1 MAEAP
6 YGDVPYG
13 DPGYLD
19 ADGNQ
24 ASKSGKPGVK
34 RYPLSADKVM
44 AAWTYINQAKNAG
57 QYTAEQLSAIKGRI
71 RSAMKQHG
79 HQVSDM
85 PGGGGRS
92 VHADE
97 EIREVRITSQYKDL
111 DAHLEVRDLGE
122 EGRWIGGYATVF
134 MPRESRNLGGFI
146 ERVAPDAFSEA
157 RAGGWPDVV
166 CRFNHNSDLVLGTT
180 AADTLRMQTDRLG
193 LDYQVLPPDSR
204 ADVRELVQR
213 RDIRHSSFAF
223 RVPQGGD
230 EWGTTDTNFPMRTL
244 RNVELVDVAPVLTPA
259 YPDATAAIRATTAA
273 LRSLADWAQVAVDE
287 VRALAEADELRRLFI
302 RTDKPMYK
310 KETPRLFGPQ
320 AATLLLSRREDP
332 YVSEG

>member
-1 MAEAP
+1 MATAP
-6 YGDVPYG
+6 YGDVPYA

-34 RYPLSADKVM
+34 RYPLDAGRVM
-44 AAWTYINQAKNAG
+44 AAWSYINQARNAS

-85 PGGGGRS
+85 ADSSGRS

-111 DAHLEVRDLGE
+111 DARLEVRDLGE
-122 EGRWIGGYATVF
+122 EGQWIGGYATVF
-134 MPRESRNLGGFI
+134 MPRESRNLGGFV
-146 ERVAPDAFSEA
+146 ERVAPSAFEEA
-157 RAGGWPDVV
+157 RAGGWQDVV
-166 CRFNHNSDLVLGTT
+166 CRFNHNSDLVLGTA
-180 AADTLRMQTDRLG
+180 AADTLRLATNGVG
-193 LDYQVLPPDSR
+193 LDYQVRPPESR
-204 ADVRELVQR
+204 ADVRELVMR

-223 RVPQGGD
+223 RVPRGGD
-230 EWGTTDTNFPMRTL
+230 EWDATDTHFPRRTL
-244 RNVELVDVAPVLTPA
+244 HNVELVDVAPVLTPA
-259 YPDATAAIRATTAA
+259 YPDATAAVRATTMA
-273 LRSLADWAQVAVDE
+273 LRSLADWAQIAVDE
-287 VRALAEADELRRLFI
+287 VRALAEADELRQLFI

-332 YVSEG
+332 YTHEG